1 MAVTLDDFSSKW
13 GPDVFSLNGK
23 ISLLHYTSKIKDLL
37 CYEKI
42 NSSKVSTSSLY
53 YVSFCSQFIC
63 ELGVTEGYL
72 ISENQRN
79 EENSFA

>member
-1 MAVTLDDFSSKW
+1 MWATWKILKTLSIIGAKTKSNEMAVTMNDFSSKW

-23 ISLLHYTSKIKDLL
+23 ISLLHYISKIKNLP

-53 YVSFCSQFIC
+53 YVSFTI
-63 ELGVTEGYL
+63 YM
-72 ISENQRN
+72 
-79 EENSFA
+79 